1 MSRRRLRFDLRQ
13 AGGPIRAVLVLWAVV
28 NIAVCVLLVRP
39 AVREYRNLLEG
50 TGPQQQELREQRTE
64 VERREAYLDALVKAE
79 QDLTRL
85 REEVLSTRELRMVE
99 VQLEL
104 KALADQ
110 FGIDL
115 DSVTFDSEL
124 LRDEE
129 LDKLLMVVP
138 LEGGYTNLRRFLQ
151 AVESSSKFLVVEG
164 VALGEG
170 KRGASLLQLNIS
182 LATYFD
188 VPPELKL
195 RRGKDTERR
204 GRREPPRE
212 ARPASPEGEAEGQG

>member
-1 MSRRRLRFDLRQ
+1 MTRRRLRFDLRQ
-13 AGGPIRAVLVLWAVV
+13 AGGHLRAVLVLWTVA
-28 NIAVCVLLVRP
+28 NIALYVLLVRP

-50 TGPQQQELREQRTE
+50 TGPQQQELRAQRAE
-64 VERREAYLDALVKAE
+64 VERRETYLNALVQAE

-85 REEVLSTRELRMVE
+85 RDEVLSTRERRMVE

-104 KALADQ
+104 KSLADQ

-115 DSVTFDSEL
+115 DSVTFESEL
-124 LRDEE
+124 MRNEE
-129 LDKLLMVVP
+129 LDKLRMVVP

-170 KRGASLLQLNIS
+170 KHGGAMLQLNIS

-188 VPPELKL
+188 VPPELK
-195 RRGKDTERR
+195 RVNQPERR
-204 GRREPPRE
+204 GRRPSAPQPP
-212 ARPASPEGEAEGQG
+212 PPENPQSEG

>member
-1 MSRRRLRFDLRQ
+1 MTRRRLRFDLRQ
-13 AGGPIRAVLVLWAVV
+13 AGGHIRTVLVLWAVA
-28 NIAVCVLLVRP
+28 NAVLFLLLVRP

-50 TGPQQQELREQRTE
+50 TGPQQEELRVQREE
-64 VERREAYLDALVKAE
+64 VERREAYLAALVQTE
-79 QDLTRL
+79 QDLERL
-85 REEVLSTRELRMVE
+85 RQDVLSTREQRMVD

-110 FGIDL
+110 FSIDL
-115 DSVTFDSEL
+115 DSVTFDNEL

-151 AVESSSKFLVVEG
+151 AVERSDKFLVVEG
-164 VALGEG
+164 VALGQG
-170 KRGASLLQLNIS
+170 KHGGVMLQLNIS

-188 VPPELKL
+188 APAELK
-195 RRGKDTERR
+195 RVNEAERR
-204 GRREPPRE
+204 GRRAPRE
-212 ARPASPEGEAEGQG
+212 NGS